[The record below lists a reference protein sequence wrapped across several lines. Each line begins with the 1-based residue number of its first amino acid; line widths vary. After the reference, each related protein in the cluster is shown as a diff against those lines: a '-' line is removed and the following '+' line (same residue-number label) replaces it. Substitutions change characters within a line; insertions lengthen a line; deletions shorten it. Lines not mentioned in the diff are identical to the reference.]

1 MIKMIL
7 AVDRGGSIGWTDGR
21 LPWKLSADM
30 KRFKE
35 LTSGHTVVMGRSTFV
50 SLGRPNGLPNRKN
63 LMLSRRPF
71 SEIRGIAGDNVD
83 VISSLDYVKQL
94 DERSSED
101 DDIWIIGGAQVY
113 EEALAKDLADRI
125 HLTLVD
131 TVSDGDVRLTTDLTS
146 WKLFIL
152 REAKVGRIWT
162 SSEPEHALDNGL
174 HTTYIKLIR
183 HR

>member
-7 AVDRGGSIGWTDGR
+7 AVDRGGSIGWTSGF

-35 LTSGHTVVMGRSTFV
+35 LTTGHTVVMGRSTFV

-63 LMLSRRPF
+63 MMLSRRPF
-71 SEIRGIAGDNVD
+71 SEIRGISGDNVD
-83 VISSLDYVKQL
+83 IISSLDYVKQL
-94 DERSSED
+94 DSKAGED
-101 DDIWIIGGAQVY
+101 DEFWIIGGAQVY
-113 EEALAKDLADRI
+113 EEALAKDLVDRI
-125 HLTLVD
+125 HLTIVD
-131 TVSDGDVRLTTDLTS
+131 TISDGDVRLTTDLTS
-146 WKLFIL
+146 WKLFLL
-152 REAKVGRIWT
+152 REAKAGRIWT
-162 SSEPEHALDNGL
+162 TTEPEHLLDNGL